1 MQRDGGAPGTHA
13 RAVPTARS
21 PLCLQRS
28 PAELSSTYRK
38 VHEIDRHLGIAVA
51 GLVADGR
58 ILSRFMRNETI
69 NHKFVFESPMP
80 VGRLVRQV
88 GERTQP
94 GSLAPRFSIHRHGRM
109 AGPCFRTLRWRTS
122 TRSAR
127 CDRGRVPT
135 ARASWSPGTT
145 PKGPTSS
152 RSEDGGCSLFPR
164 TKPAPLFKHS
174 PTPCLSLTT
183 PQTQPDANFFEWHA
197 IAIGARS
204 QAAKTYLE
212 KNFESFAGL
221 SLDDLIVHGLKA
233 IQGSV
238 ADGELTAGSCTVA
251 WVGEGQD
258 FTIAEGPKLEPF
270 IARVRQGER
279 EGAAAGEGQA
289 EGGAAGQGPA
299 AAEGGADEGQRMDT
313 D

>member
-1 MQRDGGAPGTHA
+1 MRSWTRPYGAG
-13 RAVPTARS
+13 
-21 PLCLQRS
+21 LL
-28 PAELSSTYRK
+28 
-38 VHEIDRHLGIAVA
+38 VA
-51 GLVADGR
+51 GYD
-58 ILSRFMRNETI
+58 S
-69 NHKFVFESPMP
+69 
-80 VGRLVRQV
+80 
-88 GERTQP
+88 
-94 GSLAPRFSIHRHGRM
+94 
-109 AGPCFRTLRWRTS
+109 
-122 TRSAR
+122 
-127 CDRGRVPT
+127 
-135 ARASWSPGTT
+135 
-145 PKGPTSS
+145 KGPHI
-152 RSEDGGCSLFPR
+152 F
-164 TKPAPLFKHS
+164 
-174 PTPCLSLTT
+174 
-183 PQTQPDANFFEWHA
+183 QTQPDANFFEWHA